1 MIIVLAHCGNGYCG
15 CEDEEVF
22 FFDDGTD
29 EESIETIMYD
39 WALDNA
45 ESFSFGWGESY
56 TEEEWDDYIENWMT
70 FNWNIIS
77 HEEYLE
83 YCDYNDIEPVE

>member
-15 CEDEEVF
+15 CEGEEVF

-29 EESIETIMYD
+29 EESIETIIYD

-45 ESFSFGWGESY
+45 ESFFDWGESY
-56 TEEEWDDYIENWMT
+56 IEEEWDDYIENWMT